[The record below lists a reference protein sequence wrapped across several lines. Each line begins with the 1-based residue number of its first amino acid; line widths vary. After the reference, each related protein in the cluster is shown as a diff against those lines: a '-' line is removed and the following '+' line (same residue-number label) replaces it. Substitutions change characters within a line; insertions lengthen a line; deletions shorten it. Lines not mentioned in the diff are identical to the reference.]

1 MSLQSAKFKCDNL
14 TGVHLFDVVR
24 RRLGVRCRCGQRKQ
38 DFEYLQGY
46 NLTVRVKIKSSKSK
60 INFSGV
66 N

>member
-1 MSLQSAKFKCDNL
+1 MPLQDRKLKCDKL
-14 TGVHLFDVVR
+14 DGVHLFDIVR
-24 RRLGVRCRCGQRKQ
+24 QRLGVTCRCGQRKQ

-46 NLTVRVKIKSSKSK
+46 NLTVRVKIKGKSK